1 MKSLWSLK
9 LKGKLEGMN
18 EANEEVGLKKQLGTM
33 QILLYGVG
41 TMLGA
46 GIYVLVGKVAGYSG
60 TLAPLSFLLAGILA
74 GLTAYSYSLLAP
86 RFPKSGGEIIYVK
99 KAFHS
104 KRLAS
109 LVGWGVIFTGFI
121 SAAAILKGFVGYL
134 DVFIE
139 IPDVMVIIVS
149 MALLCLLAVWGIAES
164 LNVIGLITLIE
175 VGGLLFVIMV
185 AGMDLGKF
193 TAQFSQMFLEAP
205 GYDIYAVF
213 QGAFLAFYAF
223 VGFEDLANVAEEAK
237 NPQKSM
243 PVAIMGSL
251 FIALFLY
258 VAVAVVAVVALPLN
272 ELSATDS
279 PMAEIV
285 ANKGRHYAYIVSL
298 ISLVAVLNGVLAQLI
313 MGSRVLYGMAGQNN
327 APRLFH
333 QVHKKFRT
341 PLLATLAIAMGI
353 VVLAIFV
360 PIVELANTTS
370 YVVISV
376 FTMVNLSQTKLALND
391 YGKKKCW
398 GKRKFLLPL
407 LAALLCLV
415 FLVYKILAEV

>member
-1 MKSLWSLK
+1 
-9 LKGKLEGMN
+9 MN
-18 EANEEVGLKKQLGTM
+18 KQKEEVGLKKQLGTV

-60 TLAPLSFLLAGILA
+60 TLAPLSFLLAGVLA

-86 RFPKSGGEIIYVK
+86 RFPKSGGEIIYVS
-99 KAFHS
+99 KAFNS

-139 IPDVMVIIVS
+139 FPDAVVIIVS
-149 MALLCLLAVWGIAES
+149 MTLLSLLAIWGIGES
-164 LNVIGLITLIE
+164 LNVIGLITLVE
-175 VGGLLFVIMV
+175 VGGLLFVIFV
-185 AGMDLGKF
+185 AGIDMEKF
-193 TAQFSQMFLEAP
+193 TSQFSRMFIAAP
-205 GYDIYAVF
+205 GYDIFAVF

-237 NPQKSM
+237 TPKKSM
-243 PVAIMGSL
+243 PIAIMGSL
-251 FIALFLY
+251 FIALILY
-258 VAVAVVAVVALPLN
+258 VAVAVVAVIALPLN
-272 ELSATDS
+272 ELSATNA
-279 PMAEIV
+279 PMADIV
-285 ANKGRHYAYIVSL
+285 ANKGPHYAYIISL

-327 APRLFH
+327 APKWFH
-333 QVHKKFRT
+333 RVHRKYRT
-341 PLLATLAIAMGI
+341 PILATIAIAVGI

-376 FTMVNLSQTKLALND
+376 FVMVNLSQAKLAIND
-391 YGKKKCW
+391 YGIKKCW
-398 GKRKFLLPL
+398 GNRKFLLPL
-407 LAALLCLV
+407 FAALLCVV
-415 FLVYKILAEV
+415 FLLYKILAEV

>member
-1 MKSLWSLK
+1 M
-9 LKGKLEGMN
+9 GNLEVMN
-18 EANEEVGLKKQLGTM
+18 KENEEVGLKKQLGTV

-60 TLAPLSFLLAGILA
+60 TLAPLSFLLAGVLA

-86 RFPKSGGEIIYVK
+86 RFPKSGGEIIYVG
-99 KAFHS
+99 KAFNS

-139 IPDVMVIIVS
+139 FPDAVVIIVS
-149 MALLCLLAVWGIAES
+149 MTLLSLLAIWGIGES

-175 VGGLLFVIMV
+175 VGGLLFVIFV
-185 AGMDLGKF
+185 AGIDMEKF
-193 TAQFSQMFLEAP
+193 TSQFSRMFIAAP
-205 GYDIYAVF
+205 GYDIFAVF

-237 NPQKSM
+237 NPKKSM
-243 PVAIMGSL
+243 PIAIMGSL

-258 VAVAVVAVVALPLN
+258 VAVAVVAVIALPLN
-272 ELSATDS
+272 ELSSTDA
-279 PMAEIV
+279 PMADIV
-285 ANKGRHYAYIVSL
+285 ANKGPHYAYIISL

-327 APRLFH
+327 APKWFH
-333 QVHKKFRT
+333 QVHRKYRT
-341 PLLATLAIAMGI
+341 PILATIAIAVGI

-376 FTMVNLSQTKLALND
+376 FVMVNLSQAKLAIND
-391 YGKKKCW
+391 YGIKQCW
-398 GKRKFLLPL
+398 GNRKFLLPL
-407 LAALLCLV
+407 FAALLCVV
-415 FLVYKILAEV
+415 FLLYKILAEV